1 MNPRS
6 KILLIVSG
14 ACLFGIGSWL
24 WQSGSLCGLSVF
36 KHAPYCRYLKHNKDM
51 QQAGSA
57 LEAGNIDQFIAIS
70 EQVGDLSP
78 DLYKYLDKDDREILE
93 YIDEIKAGIETQ

>member
-1 MNPRS
+1 
-6 KILLIVSG
+6 
-14 ACLFGIGSWL
+14 
-24 WQSGSLCGLSVF
+24 
-36 KHAPYCRYLKHNKDM
+36 M